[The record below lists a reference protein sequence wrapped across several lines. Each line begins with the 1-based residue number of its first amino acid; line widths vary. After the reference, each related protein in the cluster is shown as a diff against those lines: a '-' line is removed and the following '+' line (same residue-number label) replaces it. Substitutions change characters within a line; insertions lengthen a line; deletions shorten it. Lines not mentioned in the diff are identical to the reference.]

1 MTDILLATYNGE
13 RFLREQLDSLF
24 MQTYGDFKIIAHD
37 DGSTDGTL
45 EILKEYQEKFHGKLN
60 IIEDN
65 ISYKSSCKNFLNLIK
80 YSDAEYVMF
89 CDQDDVWLEE
99 KVRVSVEAI
108 SELENSDGQ
117 KLPAM
122 VSSGAMLADE
132 NMNEIV
138 CDETKLATYCP
149 RTDFAS
155 LLVQNYFMGCTMIF
169 NRELA
174 RLVKTQA
181 DYIEMH
187 DWWVAL
193 LAAGTGKIGIVDK
206 KLMKYRQHGKNVVG
220 ATDIKSAGYIASKLN
235 AAKLKEACG
244 NLLRQ
249 AQSFKDCYYDV
260 ITDENK
266 KLLNMF
272 CSLRKQNKI
281 KRINTQLKYGFKKS
295 TTARLIGQLMFM

>member
-45 EILKEYQEKFHGKLN
+45 EILKEYQEKFPGKLK

-122 VSSGAMLADE
+122 VSSGRCFADE

-138 CDETKLATYCP
+138 VTRLSSL
-149 RTDFAS
+149 RTARERI
-155 LLVQNYFMGCTMIF
+155 LLLFVQNYFMGCTMI
-169 NRELA
+169 LIVSCA
-174 RLVKTQA
+174 LVK
-181 DYIEMH
+181 
-187 DWWVAL
+187 
-193 LAAGTGKIGIVDK
+193 
-206 KLMKYRQHGKNVVG
+206 R
-220 ATDIKSAGYIASKLN
+220 
-235 AAKLKEACG
+235 
-244 NLLRQ
+244 
-249 AQSFKDCYYDV
+249 
-260 ITDENK
+260 
-266 KLLNMF
+266 
-272 CSLRKQNKI
+272 
-281 KRINTQLKYGFKKS
+281 
-295 TTARLIGQLMFM
+295 RLII